1 MASTKNFGQRSRS
14 VTKSN
19 FASTSDNY
27 TQDLG
32 LNKYIQDVLDKH
44 MLANHTIE
52 EEDKRGEGEAEG
64 EEEKQMI
71 NAESTQLL
79 PDQDQI
85 ILHQDKSQPSL
96 GKSPG
101 LKSQRM
107 PSKIDMSSLLPS
119 MFKITRKKSPK
130 VQ

>member
-1 MASTKNFGQRSRS
+1 M
-14 VTKSN
+14 TKSN

-52 EEDKRGEGEAEG
+52 EEEKRGEGEAEG

-71 NAESTQLL
+71 NAEST
-79 PDQDQI
+79 
-85 ILHQDKSQPSL
+85 
-96 GKSPG
+96 
-101 LKSQRM
+101 
-107 PSKIDMSSLLPS
+107 
-119 MFKITRKKSPK
+119 
-130 VQ
+130 

>member
-1 MASTKNFGQRSRS
+1 MSSTKNFGQRSRS

-19 FASTSDNY
+19 FASTNENY

-52 EEDKRGEGEAEG
+52 EEDKRGEEAEG

-79 PDQDQI
+79 PDQDKI
-85 ILHQDKSQPSL
+85 YLKDKSQPSL

-130 VQ
+130 V

>member
-1 MASTKNFGQRSRS
+1 
-14 VTKSN
+14 
-19 FASTSDNY
+19 
-27 TQDLG
+27 
-32 LNKYIQDVLDKH
+32 

-52 EEDKRGEGEAEG
+52 EEDKKGED
-64 EEEKQMI
+64 EKQMI

-101 LKSQRM
+101 LKSQRI

-119 MFKITRKKSPK
+119 MFKITRKNSPK
-130 VQ
+130 VK

>member
-1 MASTKNFGQRSRS
+1 
-14 VTKSN
+14 
-19 FASTSDNY
+19 
-27 TQDLG
+27 
-32 LNKYIQDVLDKH
+32 

-52 EEDKRGEGEAEG
+52 EEDKRGEAEG
-64 EEEKQMI
+64 PEGDEEKQMI

-79 PDQDQI
+79 PDQDQMV
-85 ILHQDKSQPSL
+85 LLQDKSQPSL
-96 GKSPG
+96 NKSPG

-130 VQ
+130 VN